1 MTTRTYSKIAGTV
14 CVAML
19 LSASTAPDAPVADA
33 AMRGDTEAVRSLI
46 RSGADV
52 NTAQGDGLTA
62 LHWAGMKGD
71 AEMAKILIYAGAAL
85 HAVTRNGA
93 HTPLHVASQAGNVP
107 VMRALLEAG
116 GDANAISTMGVTPL
130 HLAGLSGSG
139 GAVGVLLDSGADV
152 DARESVAGQTPLMF
166 AASRNRQASLNALLE
181 RGADAAI
188 TTKIVD
194 VVAVAREDAKAR
206 QERNDLLASLGKA
219 AKRDYRQLDERE
231 ELEAEEEVRPLTFAD
246 LHGLKGGMTALLHAA
261 RQGHVESALALLEA
275 GADVN
280 QVSADHTSSLLIAT
294 INGHWDLGL
303 LLLERGADPALAS
316 DAGNTPLYGALE
328 LQWAPN
334 SQYPH
339 PTDHVYQKVGYLEY
353 MEAFLKAGVDPNVRL
368 TKKLW
373 YEEYNQTRLV
383 DPMGATPFWR
393 AAYATDIKVMKLL
406 ASYGADPQ
414 LRTVKPVVRY
424 NSQGVYAYEK
434 DTDFSGLAPVPVGA
448 PSLTALHAASGAG
461 YGEGWAGNNHRHV
474 PGGWLPAVKYLVEE
488 FGFDVNVR
496 DHNGFT
502 ALHHAASRGDTEV
515 IQYLVDQG
523 ADVTVMSRSG
533 HTTVD
538 MANSPI
544 QRLSPFLPAVA
555 LLEELGGIRNHK
567 CVTC

>member
-152 DARESVAGQTPLMF
+152 DAREFVAGQTPLMF

-280 QVSADHTSSLLIAT
+280 QVSADHTSPLLIAT

-334 SQYPH
+334 SQYPASH
-339 PTDHVYQKVGYLEY
+339 GSRIPEG
-353 MEAFLKAGVDPNVRL
+353 GVSGIHGGV
-368 TKKLW
+368 
-373 YEEYNQTRLV
+373 
-383 DPMGATPFWR
+383 
-393 AAYATDIKVMKLL
+393 
-406 ASYGADPQ
+406 PQ
-414 LRTVKPVVRY
+414 
-424 NSQGVYAYEK
+424 
-434 DTDFSGLAPVPVGA
+434 
-448 PSLTALHAASGAG
+448 
-461 YGEGWAGNNHRHV
+461 
-474 PGGWLPAVKYLVEE
+474 GGRRP
-488 FGFDVNVR
+488 
-496 DHNGFT
+496 
-502 ALHHAASRGDTEV
+502 
-515 IQYLVDQG
+515 
-523 ADVTVMSRSG
+523 
-533 HTTVD
+533 
-538 MANSPI
+538 
-544 QRLSPFLPAVA
+544 
-555 LLEELGGIRNHK
+555 
-567 CVTC
+567 